1 MSTNIEEIKQI
12 TPGDNSWING
22 DLVCQIHVSGST
34 ETKFGWF
41 NWGTLEDSSGSMP
54 FSGGGSDL
62 SGLNRKTVVISGK
75 GNKAK
80 WHSEKDAEGNYVNT
94 EEVSF
99 GIGKNGIVEVDELGT
114 PVANQVS
121 PEASKPSQ
129 GHVNASQGGA
139 IFGATVGMGIN
150 NAALDFRAL
159 GDSTKDWTQDQLK
172 AFIWERASTYVR
184 ISQHMEAGNLAPKD
198 EFEGAE
204 PPEPTPEV
212 EANAK
217 TEVAVGF

>member
-1 MSTNIEEIKQI
+1 MKISEIKEI
-12 TPGDNSWING
+12 TPSDNSWING

-34 ETKFGWF
+34 ETKYGWF

-62 SGLNRKTVVISGK
+62 SALNRKTVVISGK

-80 WHSEKDAEGNYVNT
+80 YATEKDASGNYVET
-94 EEVSF
+94 GEVSF

-114 PVANQVS
+114 PVENQVS
-121 PEASKPSQ
+121 PGASKPSQ
-129 GHVNASQGGA
+129 QPSSPLQGGA

-198 EFEGAE
+198 EFEGSN
-204 PPEPTPEV
+204 PPEPTEQIEAESKTLV
-212 EANAK
+212 EA
-217 TEVAVGF
+217 GF